1 MSSSKAVIIMMIF
14 GIVLGVGGSYFIMN
28 EQMQILKQ
36 EHEYQ
41 LDQLQDALDI
51 TTSIK
56 EAEIED
62 LESVMDD
69 IQNAIDSLQNQ
80 NTQYQREITS
90 LEAQISTKN
99 EEIEDYEADIESL
112 ELEVWSKGA
121 DIDYL
126 EDRIGDIL
134 DLDITQHYEW
144 NYGWSDWT
152 WDLTIPLELYWEFFD
167 ENRPEEWQNWVDMC
181 KDPRDDYYI
190 NELVDAFETAA
201 SNKGYSKYETVE
213 YVITFIQSLPYTV
226 DDETTPWNEYPR
238 YPIETL
244 FDRGGD
250 CEDTSIL
257 TAAILNEMG
266 YDVALLI
273 LDNDNHCAVGI
284 AGGVGV
290 YGTYYIVDETKYY
303 FIETT
308 GDGWG
313 IGDFPSFD
321 SGKAYIYPLKN

>member
-14 GIVLGVGGSYFIMN
+14 GIVLGAGGSYLVMN
-28 EQMQILKQ
+28 EQIQILKQ

-56 EAEIED
+56 KAEIED
-62 LESVMDD
+62 LKSVMDD

-80 NTQYQREITS
+80 NT
-90 LEAQISTKN
+90 
-99 EEIEDYEADIESL
+99 
-112 ELEVWSKGA
+112 
-121 DIDYL
+121 YL
-126 EDRIGDIL
+126 EDRIDDIL

-144 NYGWSDWT
+144 NYCRSDWT
-152 WDLTIPLELYWEFFD
+152 WDLTIPLELYWEFYD

-257 TAAILNEMG
+257 TATILNEMG

-273 LDNDNHCAVGI
+273 LDDDNHCAVGI
-284 AGGVGV
+284 AGGEGV

-321 SGKAYIYPLKN
+321 SGKAIVYPLNN

>member
-14 GIVLGVGGSYFIMN
+14 GIVLGAGGSYFVMN
-28 EQMQILKQ
+28 EQIQILKQ

-80 NTQYQREITS
+80 NT
-90 LEAQISTKN
+90 
-99 EEIEDYEADIESL
+99 
-112 ELEVWSKGA
+112 
-121 DIDYL
+121 YL
-126 EDRIGDIL
+126 EDRIDDIL

-144 NYGWSDWT
+144 NYGRSDWT
-152 WDLTIPLELYWEFFD
+152 WDLTIPLELYWEFYD

-190 NELVDAFETAA
+190 NELVDAFETTA

-273 LDNDNHCAVGI
+273 LDNNNHCAVGI

>member
-1 MSSSKAVIIMMIF
+1 MSSSKVVVFMLIF
-14 GIVLGVGGSYFIMN
+14 GIVLGAGGSYFIMK
-28 EQMQILKQ
+28 EQIQILKR

-41 LDQLQDALDI
+41 IEQLQDALEI

-90 LEAQISTKN
+90 LEA
-99 EEIEDYEADIESL
+99 DIDSL
-112 ELEVWSKGA
+112 EFEVWSKEA
-121 DIDYL
+121 NIAYL
-126 EDRIGDIL
+126 EDRIDDIL

-144 NYGWSDWT
+144 EYDRSDWT
-152 WDLTIPLELYWEFFD
+152 WDLTIPLELYWDFYY

-190 NELVDAFETAA
+190 NALVDAFETAA
-201 SNKGYSKYETVE
+201 SKQGYSKYETVE

-257 TAAILNEMG
+257 TAAILHTMG

-273 LDNDNHCAVGI
+273 LDDDNHCAVGI
-284 AGGVGV
+284 AGGEGV
-290 YGTYYIVDETKYY
+290 YGTCYIVDGTKYY

-321 SGKAYIYPLKN
+321 SGKAYVYPLKN

>member
-1 MSSSKAVIIMMIF
+1 MLIF
-14 GIVLGVGGSYFIMN
+14 GIVLGAGGSYLAMK
-28 EQMQILKQ
+28 EQMQILIR

-41 LDQLQDALDI
+41 LDQLQDALEI
-51 TTSIK
+51 TTSRK

-62 LESVMDD
+62 LESAMDD

-90 LEAQISTKN
+90 LET
-99 EEIEDYEADIESL
+99 DIESL
-112 ELEVWSKGA
+112 EYEVWSKEA
-121 DIDYL
+121 DVAYL
-126 EDRIGDIL
+126 EDRIDDIL
-134 DLDITQHYEW
+134 DLDIKQHYEW

-152 WDLTIPLELYWEFFD
+152 WDITIPLELYWDFYD
-167 ENRPEEWQNWVDMC
+167 ENRPEEWDNWVDMC
-181 KDPRDDYYI
+181 KDSRDDYYI

-201 SNKGYSKYETVE
+201 SKQGYSKYETVE
-213 YVITFIQSLPYTV
+213 YVIAFIQSLPYTV

-257 TAAILNEMG
+257 TAAILHAMG

-284 AGGVGV
+284 AGGEGV
-290 YGTYYIVDETKYY
+290 YGTYYIVDGTKYY

-321 SGKAYIYPLKN
+321 SGKAYVYPLNN